1 MDQSEF
7 LEKHV
12 FTDLTNLN
20 DGFDVST
27 NQYFSQSDFEIV
39 LERVEHFGIGVYK
52 ISPWYEGKLYDTANH
67 EASKKKATDAKWYKK
82 AFKTFTFREEGL
94 AYSASY
100 KVPIKL
106 LARYSKDEEE
116 EA

>member
-1 MDQSEF
+1 MDQPEF

-12 FTDLTNLN
+12 FIDLTNLN
-20 DGFDVST
+20 IGFDDNS
-27 NQYFSQSDFEIV
+27 NHYYSQEDFEIV

-52 ISPWYEGKLYDTANH
+52 ISPWYEGKLFDFANH
-67 EASKKKATDAKWYKK
+67 EAYKKKATDAKWYKK
-82 AFKTFTFREEGL
+82 AFKTFTFRQEGL
-94 AYSASY
+94 LYSASY

-106 LARYSKDEEE
+106 LARYSKVE